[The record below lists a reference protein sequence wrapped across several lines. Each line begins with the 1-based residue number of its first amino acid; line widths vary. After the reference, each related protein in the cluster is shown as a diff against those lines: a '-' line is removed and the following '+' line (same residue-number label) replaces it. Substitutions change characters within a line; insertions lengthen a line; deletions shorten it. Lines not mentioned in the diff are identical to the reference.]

1 MADRRILALDLP
13 RFALDRAIRR
23 APALAQVPLVLWAAE
38 GPRRLVTAANECAGI
53 APGTPLADA
62 QAIVPGLVTRPAD
75 PAGDAATL
83 RALANWCGRFT
94 PLAAPAPPDGLVLD
108 ITGCAHL
115 WNGEA
120 AMLDEVTRQVRGL
133 GFAVRAAIAGTAAGA
148 LVLARGSDGAIIPA
162 DRQAIAVAALPVA
175 TLRLEP
181 ELAELAERF
190 GLRRIGDLAAQAR
203 GPLARRFRPA
213 TLALLDEVLGR
224 TYRPIAPIRPAPPAE
239 AVLDCPEPILT
250 AEAIRA
256 GIARLAARLCD
267 DLLGRGE
274 GVRRLTLTCIRIDG
288 TVQRIGIGTGLAS
301 RDADHL
307 TRLLAPRIERIDPGF
322 GIERMVLAAEV
333 EKLDGRQGGL
343 PGSAA
348 AAAARREA
356 LARLLDR
363 LRGRLGARAVV
374 RLDPVPSHWPEQT
387 IAPADPLAPPRPT
400 PSVRQPRPV
409 RLARPPRR
417 IDGVSL
423 LPDGP
428 PVRLGTMRV
437 RRAEGPERI
446 LPPWWQFGL
455 HEAPRDYWRVE
466 TEDGQRLWVF
476 ARRRDDTPE
485 WCIHGWFG

>member
-1 MADRRILALDLP
+1 MAERRILALHLP
-13 RFALDRAIRR
+13 RFAADRAIRR
-23 APALAQVPLVLWAAE
+23 EPALADAPLVLWATD
-38 GPRRLVTAANECAGI
+38 GPRRLITAVNDRAGI

-62 QAIVPGLVTRPAD
+62 QAIVPGLMTRPAD
-75 PAGDAATL
+75 PDGDAATL
-83 RALANWCGRFT
+83 RALAAWCLGFT

-108 ITGCAHL
+108 ITGGSHL
-115 WNGEA
+115 WGGEGP
-120 AMLDEVTRQVRGL
+120 MLAEIARRVRDL

-148 LVLARGSDGAIIPA
+148 LVLARGADGAIVA
-162 DRQAIAVAALPVA
+162 ANRQAAAVAPLPVAAL
-175 TLRLEP
+175 RLDS

-203 GPLARRFRPA
+203 GPLARRLRPA
-213 TLALLDEVLGR
+213 TLTLLDEVLGR
-224 TYRPIAPIRPAPPAE
+224 TSRPITPLRPAPPAE
-239 AVLDCPEPILT
+239 AALDCPEPILT
-250 AEAIRA
+250 AEAIAA
-256 GIARLAARLCD
+256 GIARLTARLCD
-267 DLLGRGE
+267 DLIGRGE
-274 GVRRLTLTCIRIDG
+274 GVRRLTLTCTRTDG
-288 TVQRIGIGTGLAS
+288 TAQRIGIGTGLAS

-307 TRLLAPRIERIDPGF
+307 ARLLAPRIERIDPGF

-333 EKLDGRQGGL
+333 EPLDARQAGL

-348 AAAARREA
+348 AVAARREA

-374 RLDPVPSHWPEQT
+374 RLHPVASHWPEQAV
-387 IAPADPLAPPRPT
+387 APADPLAPPRALPAG
-400 PSVRQPRPV
+400 RPRPV

-455 HEAPRDYWRVE
+455 REAPRDYWRVE
-466 TEDGQRLWVF
+466 TEDGRRLWVF
-476 ARRRDDTPE
+476 ARRTEGGPE
-485 WCIHGWFG
+485 WFIHGWFG

>member
-1 MADRRILALDLP
+1 MADRRILALHLP
-13 RFALDRAIRR
+13 RFAADRAIRR
-23 APALAQVPLVLWAAE
+23 EPALVDTPLALWATD
-38 GPRRLVTAANECAGI
+38 GPRRLITATNDRAGI
-53 APGTPLADA
+53 VPGTPLADA

-83 RALANWCGRFT
+83 RALATWCLGFT

-115 WNGEA
+115 WDGEGP
-120 AMLDEVTRQVRGL
+120 MLAEIARRVRGL

-148 LVLARGSDGAIIPA
+148 LVLARGADGAIVTA
-162 DRQAIAVAALPVA
+162 NRQAAAVAALPVA
-175 TLRLEP
+175 TLRLDP
-181 ELAELAERF
+181 ELAELAERL

-203 GPLARRFRPA
+203 GPLARRLRPA

-224 TYRPIAPIRPAPPAE
+224 TRRPITPIRPTPPAE
-239 AVLDCPEPILT
+239 ATLDCPEPILT
-250 AEAIRA
+250 AEAIAA
-256 GIARLAARLCD
+256 GIERLTARLCD
-267 DLLGRGE
+267 DLIGRGE
-274 GVRRLTLTCIRIDG
+274 GVRRLTLTCRCTDG
-288 TVQRIGIGTGLAS
+288 TVQRIGIGTGLAN
-301 RDADHL
+301 RDAGHL

-333 EKLDGRQGGL
+333 EPLDARQGGL
-343 PGSAA
+343 PGS

-374 RLDPVPSHWPEQT
+374 RLDPVPSHWPEQ
-387 IAPADPLAPPRPT
+387 AVRPVDPLAPPCALP
-400 PSVRQPRPV
+400 QGLPRPV

-417 IDGVSL
+417 IDGMSL

-446 LPPWWQFGL
+446 LPVWWRAGPQ
-455 HEAPRDYWRVE
+455 EDARDYWRVE
-466 TEDGQRLWVF
+466 TEDGRRL
-476 ARRRDDTPE
+476 
-485 WCIHGWFG
+485 